1 MKYIAAIS
9 DADILIHLA
18 KANALDILP
27 LLFEKIIIPK
37 YVFEL
42 EIKAHAGS
50 YLSVIEQYIGNDKLL
65 RVEDRESDR
74 VVNLLAKPIIED
86 KRIMVGRG
94 ESECAGYATAMGIPI
109 IISDNENE
117 FKYFE
122 EYVML
127 TYYNIL
133 TLLVYWS
140 HLDQEMAKS
149 KYEDVN
155 NILGHPSGKTFEIRQ
170 RDTLNKIKINEWE
183 KPLGFL

>member
-18 KANALDILP
+18 KGNALDILP

-37 YVFEL
+37 YVFER
-42 EIKAHAGS
+42 EIKAKAGS
-50 YLSVIEQYIGNDKLL
+50 YLSAIEKYIGNDKLF
-65 RVEDRESDR
+65 RVEDREADR
-74 VVNLLAKPIIED
+74 VINQLAKPIIED
-86 KRIMVGRG
+86 KRVMVGRG

-117 FKYFE
+117 FRYFE

-133 TLLVYWS
+133 TLLVYWK
-140 HLDQEMAKS
+140 HLDQALGKS
-149 KYEDVN
+149 KYDDVN
-155 NILGHPSGKTFEIRQ
+155 GILGYPSSKTFVIRQ
-170 RDTLNKIKINEWE
+170 RETWNKIRKQEWE
-183 KPLGFL
+183 KPLGL

>member
-37 YVFEL
+37 YVFER
-42 EIKAHAGS
+42 EIKGKAGN
-50 YLSVIEQYIGNDKLL
+50 YLSAIEQYIGSDKLL

-74 VVNLLAKPIIED
+74 VVNMLAKPIIED
-86 KRIMVGRG
+86 KRVMVGRG

-109 IISDNENE
+109 IISDNETE
-117 FKYFE
+117 FRYFE

-133 TLLVYWS
+133 TLLVHWNY
-140 HLDQEMAKS
+140 LDQEMGKR
-149 KYEDVN
+149 KYEDIN
-155 NILGHPSGKTFEIRQ
+155 GILGYPSGKTFEIRQ
-170 RDTLNKIKINEWE
+170 RETLNKIRKNEWE
-183 KPLGFL
+183 KPLGF

>member
-27 LLFEKIIIPK
+27 LLFESIVIPK
-37 YVFEL
+37 YVFER
-42 EIKAHAGS
+42 EIKVKAGT
-50 YLSVIEQYIGNDKLL
+50 YLSAIQQYIGNDKLL
-65 RVEDRESDR
+65 RVEDRESNR
-74 VVNLLAKPIIED
+74 VINQLAKPIIED
-86 KRIMVGRG
+86 KHVMVGRG

-117 FKYFE
+117 FRYFA

-133 TLLVYWS
+133 TLLVHWN
-140 HLDQEMAKS
+140 HLGQKVAKS

-155 NILGHPSGKTFEIRQ
+155 NIMGHSSTKTFEIRQ
-170 RDTLNKIKINEWE
+170 RETFNIIKENKWE
-183 KPLGFL
+183 KPLRF

>member
-1 MKYIAAIS
+1 
-9 DADILIHLA
+9 
-18 KANALDILP
+18 
-27 LLFEKIIIPK
+27 
-37 YVFEL
+37 
-42 EIKAHAGS
+42 
-50 YLSVIEQYIGNDKLL
+50 
-65 RVEDRESDR
+65 
-74 VVNLLAKPIIED
+74 
-86 KRIMVGRG
+86 MVGRG

-133 TLLVYWS
+133 TLLVYWN
-140 HLDQEMAKS
+140 HIDQKMGKS

-155 NILGHPSGKTFEIRQ
+155 NILGYPSAKTFESRQ
-170 RDTLNKIKINEWE
+170 RETLNKIRKNEWE